1 MKKNMKSGWQYPLPA
16 GIFFLLLILLFVP
29 LCGADEILV
38 IGSKDLPSDAVSRD
52 EIRNIFLGEKV
63 KWDNGEKIIFVLLMT
78 DVHEAFLKQYL
89 GSTPA
94 QYQNYWKKMIFT
106 GKAKSPKS
114 FSSPEK
120 VIEYVSNAGGT
131 VAYIPS
137 ADYEKADK
145 DKVKIIS
152 VR

>member
-1 MKKNMKSGWQYPLPA
+1 MKQTVTTGWHGLLAA
-16 GIFFLLLILLFVP
+16 GIFSLLLMLLFVP
-29 LCGADEILV
+29 LCSAEEILI
-38 IGSKDLPSDAVSRD
+38 IGSKDIPADAVSRD

-63 KWDNGEKIIFVLLMT
+63 KWDSGEKINFVLLMT
-78 DVHEAFLKQYL
+78 EVHEAFLKQYM
-89 GSTPA
+89 GSTAA

-120 VIEYVSNAGGT
+120 VIEYVTNTGGII
-131 VAYIPS
+131 AYIPS

-145 DKVKIIS
+145 NKVKIIS

>member
-1 MKKNMKSGWQYPLPA
+1 MKETIRILWHSHLAA
-16 GIFFLLLILLFVP
+16 GIFFLVLILLFVP
-29 LCGADEILV
+29 LYGADEILM
-38 IGSKDLPSDAVSRD
+38 IGSKSLPADTISKD
-52 EIRNIFLGEKV
+52 EIKNIFLGEKV
-63 KWDNGEKIIFVLLMT
+63 KWDNGEKITFVLLLT

-89 GSTPA
+89 GSTAP

-114 FSSPEK
+114 FTSPEK
-120 VIEYVSNAGGT
+120 VIEYVITTGGSI
-131 VAYIPS
+131 AYIPS
-137 ADYEKADK
+137 AEYEKADK

>member
-1 MKKNMKSGWQYPLPA
+1 MKKKIRTGWHGPVPA
-16 GIFFLLLILLFVP
+16 WIFFLLLILFFVP
-29 LCGADEILV
+29 LYGADEILI
-38 IGSKDLPSDAVSRD
+38 IGSKDIPADSVSRD

-63 KWDNGEKIIFVLLMT
+63 KWDNGEKISFVLLLT

-89 GSTPA
+89 GSTAA

-120 VIEYVSNAGGT
+120 VIEYVTSTGGSI
-131 VAYIPS
+131 AYIPS
-137 ADYEKADK
+137 AEYDKADK

>member
-1 MKKNMKSGWQYPLPA
+1 MKETIRTGRQRPVPA

-29 LCGADEILV
+29 LCGADEILI
-38 IGSKDLPSDAVSRD
+38 IGSKDIPADAVSRD

-63 KWDNGEKIIFVLLMT
+63 KWDSGEKITFVLLMT
-78 DVHEAFLKQYL
+78 EVHEAFLKQYL
-89 GSTPA
+89 GSTAA

-120 VIEYVSNAGGT
+120 LIEYVGSSGGSI
-131 VAYIPS
+131 AYIPS
-137 ADYEKADK
+137 AEADKADK